1 MILVESK
8 FSVAKL
14 AVEQLCGEDITRYI
28 LSIIILSKF
37 MNFWV
42 AKMYGNNN
50 GTLYVTG
57 FTKTVL
63 IGTRNEIQF
72 IADY

>member
-1 MILVESK
+1 MPTGRTIDGIAMKCFPDTIL
-8 FSVAKL
+8 L
-14 AVEQLCGEDITRYI
+14 LHI
-28 LSIIILSKF
+28 
-37 MNFWV
+37 
-42 AKMYGNNN
+42 
-50 GTLYVTG
+50 YVTG

>member
-1 MILVESK
+1 MLNLMHSTKIIPAYK
-8 FSVAKL
+8 IISVLTYIATN
-14 AVEQLCGEDITRYI
+14 LCITATI
-28 LSIIILSKF
+28 
-37 MNFWV
+37 
-42 AKMYGNNN
+42 
-50 GTLYVTG
+50 YVSG

>member
-1 MILVESK
+1 MFCIQVNPRSK
-8 FSVAKL
+8 LLLDAIRQYAAQNHGHYK
-14 AVEQLCGEDITRYI
+14 
-28 LSIIILSKF
+28 
-37 MNFWV
+37 
-42 AKMYGNNN
+42 
-50 GTLYVTG
+50 YVTG